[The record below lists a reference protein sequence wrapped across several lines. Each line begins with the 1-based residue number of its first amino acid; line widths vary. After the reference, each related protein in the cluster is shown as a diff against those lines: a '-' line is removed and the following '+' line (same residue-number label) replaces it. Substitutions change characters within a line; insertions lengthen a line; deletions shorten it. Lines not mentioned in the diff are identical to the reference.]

1 MRPIGRAWLVL
12 LAAGSVLAAGCQRR
26 PEAAA
31 PTPRSVTVTPGPGGV
46 QAVTVSATGQFRFDP
61 DTVTVGVGRVR
72 LTFRNTGSTPHN
84 LTFRDLVAGGKPVAT
99 ATLGGG
105 GEQPLD
111 FAVST
116 PGQYRFVCTIH
127 EALGQTGVLNVRP

>member
-1 MRPIGRAWLVL
+1 MRPIGWAWLVL
-12 LAAGSVLAAGCQRR
+12 LAAGSVLATGCQRG
-26 PEAAA
+26 PEAAP
-31 PTPRSVTVTPGPGGV
+31 PTPVTVTPGPGGV

-61 DTVTVGVGRVR
+61 DTITVSVGRVR

-84 LTFRDLVAGGKPVAT
+84 LTYRDLVAGGKPVAT
-99 ATLGGG
+99 ATLPGG
-105 GEQPLD
+105 GEESLD

>member
-26 PEAAA
+26 PEAAP
-31 PTPRSVTVTPGPGGV
+31 PTPSAVTVTPGPGGV
-46 QAVTVSATGQFRFDP
+46 QAVTVSATGQYRFVP
-61 DTVTVGVGRVR
+61 DTVTVSVGRVR

-84 LTFRDLVAGGKPVAT
+84 LTFRDPVAGGRPVAT
-99 ATLGGG
+99 ATLRGG
-105 GEQPLD
+105 GEESLD

-127 EALGQTGVLNVRP
+127 EALGQTGVLKVRP